1 MKRIYYFV
9 VALCL
14 INAGLKAQPVI
25 TYNGNASKI
34 GDTYNFSGE
43 VGSFDPGPAGVNQTW
58 DFSNISPTFTSSPNA
73 VTPASTPYAGTFPEA
88 TIALAQSGENNSY
101 IYSKVSTSEMLN
113 VGIANTLDGGGELI
127 IHYTD
132 PVKLLKYPF
141 SFSESY
147 TDSYY
152 TSYSMMEGMTTHE
165 WGNATVTADAW
176 GSVTTP
182 AGTYNTLRIKRERTY
197 TDSIWMAGIFI
208 SANTYT
214 QTDYEWYTATS
225 HTPVISISVTGDGTT
240 ITYRTDYVSGIEETP
255 GVQVNVFPNPVTDQ
269 LTIQSEKKIK
279 NIRLL
284 SARGQLINEFPE
296 SNDQYHQT
304 IDFSNLPKG
313 AYFIEIGFSNGI
325 SVTRKVIR

>member
-1 MKRIYYFV
+1 MKRLYNFI

-14 INAGLKAQPVI
+14 ISTSLTAQPVI

-43 VGSFDPGPAGVNQTW
+43 VGSFDPGPAGANQTW
-58 DFSNISPTFTSSPNA
+58 DFSNITPTFTSSPNA
-73 VTPASTPYAGTFPEA
+73 VTPESTPYANSFPEA
-88 TIALAQSGENNSY
+88 TIAFAQSNENSSY
-101 IYSKVSTSEMLN
+101 IYSQISTSEILN
-113 VGIANTLDGGGELI
+113 VGIANTPDGGVELI

-147 TDSYY
+147 TDTYY

-197 TDSIWMAGIFI
+197 TDSIWMAGMFI

-225 HTPVISISVTGDGTT
+225 HTPVISISITGDGTT
-240 ITYRTDYVSGIEETP
+240 ATYRTDYVSGVEEIPET
-255 GVQVNVFPNPVTDQ
+255 QISLFPNPVTNQ
-269 LTIQSEKKIK
+269 LTVKTEIKMK

-284 SARGQLINEFPE
+284 SASGLLLNQVTVTKSRKQ
-296 SNDQYHQT
+296 QT
-304 IDFSNLPKG
+304 IDFSDFPKG
-313 AYFIEIGFSNGI
+313 VYFIEIGFDNGI
-325 SVTRKVIR
+325 FITKKVIK